1 MNRTIAQSWTL
12 KKISYRLTALVT
24 LAVCGLPLLNLSW
37 MAISHWTPDVFDLRV
52 LKAAWNSLTLA
63 TLATI
68 ISVVIG
74 TVSGFILGRTNLPFK
89 GKLKSIL
96 LYPYIVP
103 PFITAIGWVVLANPK
118 VGLLTS
124 WLPGIDIYTMA
135 GLIFVE
141 TLYWYTYVLLNVM
154 NVLENMDGSLE
165 ESARMCGA
173 SPLRIF
179 WTVTLPL
186 LTPTLVGSGM
196 IVFLCMVSS
205 FGVPAIIGSP
215 GKVYVLT
222 TTIISLIRS
231 AELDQAMTLSLP
243 IIVFAFV
250 LIYFSETWFNK
261 KAYATLTGKHN
272 RKLEIN
278 LRLWRWPVLI
288 AFLVFAFIAI
298 VLPCGTIF
306 LNSLLPHYGKWDV
319 FYDLSGLGDGGG
331 LSLLSD
337 YFKRLFTNYITVL
350 SGKIYLESIKNSFI
364 LAFGGAVLL
373 TALSFFIA
381 YFKEKSKYRFTK
393 ILSTLSTLPYA
404 TPGTVLALAIYSS
417 LIGYDPMILLMIA
430 YVAKY
435 LSHGVKVMAP
445 AIINVDKSL
454 EEAALMCG
462 AKWGRTLASVWLPL
476 LKGTISTSIFLMA
489 APLFSELTMS
499 VLLADDTFPTIGQ
512 KLFKLQEYENPTHA
526 LVLSVVILIFI
537 VGLNKTVK
545 KLSRGR
551 LGV

>member
-1 MNRTIAQSWTL
+1 
-12 KKISYRLTALVT
+12 
-24 LAVCGLPLLNLSW
+24 
-37 MAISHWTPDVFDLRV
+37 
-52 LKAAWNSLTLA
+52 
-63 TLATI
+63 
-68 ISVVIG
+68 
-74 TVSGFILGRTNLPFK
+74 
-89 GKLKSIL
+89 L

-124 WLPGIDIYTMA
+124 WIPGINIYTME
-135 GLIFVE
+135 GLVFVE

-173 SPLRIF
+173 GPVRIF
-179 WTVTLPL
+179 RTVTLPL
-186 LTPTLVGSGM
+186 LTPTLVASGL
-196 IVFLCMVSS
+196 IVFLCTISS
-205 FGVPAIIGSP
+205 FGVPAIIGNP

-231 AELDQAMTLSLP
+231 AELNQAMTLSLP
-243 IIVFAFV
+243 VIVFAFG
-250 LIYFSETWFNK
+250 LIYFSETWFGK

-278 LRLWRWPVLI
+278 LRAWRWPVLI
-288 AFLVFAFIAI
+288 AFLAFAFMAI

-319 FYDLSGLGDGGG
+319 FYDLSGLGSGDG
-331 LSLLSD
+331 LSLVLA
-337 YFKRLFTNYITVL
+337 YFKRLFANYIVVL
-350 SGKIYLESIKNSFI
+350 SGPIYLESIKNSFG
-364 LAFGGAVLL
+364 LAFGGAILL
-373 TALSFFIA
+373 TVLSFFIA
-381 YFKEKSKYRFTK
+381 YFKEKTRYRFTK
-393 ILSTLSTLPYA
+393 LLSTLSTLPYA

-417 LIGYDPMILLMIA
+417 FIGYDPLPLLMLA

-462 AKWGRTLASVWLPL
+462 AKWGRTLTSVWLPL

-537 VGLNKTVK
+537 VGLNRTVK